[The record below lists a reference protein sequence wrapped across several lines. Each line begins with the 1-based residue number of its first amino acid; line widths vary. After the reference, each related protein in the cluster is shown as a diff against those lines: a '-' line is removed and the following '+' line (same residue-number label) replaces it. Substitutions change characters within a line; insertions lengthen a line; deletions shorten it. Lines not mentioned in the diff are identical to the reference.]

1 MPSWLRKRL
10 RIKPVDRADEIREV
24 VAERVHV
31 VEHGRVLELE
41 AEPRVGPEGIQE
53 AVVKNEVSDIGDRGL
68 DHILGRGQRI
78 VHDQGIIRGQG
89 IVRGL
94 EIGLSRVQKDAIRS
108 AILIERALGR
118 IQDLDPDPMT
128 RRNHPGETVPG
139 QDLVLA
145 QHRTKNLQDQVD
157 LAVQGPTQVIQRV
170 ARVHHLGVTRQGVH
184 RPHHIRNQKKN
195 QKNPSGRNKK
205 KKTLPQG
212 NSAALFLF

>member
-1 MPSWLRKRL
+1 
-10 RIKPVDRADEIREV
+10 
-24 VAERVHV
+24 
-31 VEHGRVLELE
+31 
-41 AEPRVGPEGIQE
+41 
-53 AVVKNEVSDIGDRGL
+53 
-68 DHILGRGQRI
+68 
-78 VHDQGIIRGQG
+78 
-89 IVRGL
+89 
-94 EIGLSRVQKDAIRS
+94 
-108 AILIERALGR
+108 
-118 IQDLDPDPMT
+118 MT

-205 KKTLPQG
+205 KK
-212 NSAALFLF
+212 NSTSRQLRCSVFVLIKRKSEE